1 MSEFVEP
8 RVRRVVADR
17 LGVSLEELA
26 PDVSLIDD
34 LAADSLD
41 LVELAVEIER
51 QFGISIPE
59 SLIDEIRTYG
69 DVVET
74 VQRLSRAQR
83 EAEFAAR
90 ANVRPPHV
98 FARVVPP
105 PARPNDAP
113 LQRGGWLTPY
123 TAQTIAEDAL
133 TAGPGT
139 RLELTVPAKL
149 SDLVVTRLQQQF
161 AWLGDRGVSVQVL
174 RGSHQGRQHSSRP
187 RPHAA

>member
-8 RVRRVVADR
+8 RVRRVVADH
-17 LGVSLEELA
+17 LGVGLEELA

-51 QFGISIPE
+51 QFGISLPE
-59 SLIDEIRTYG
+59 ALIDEIRTYG
-69 DVVET
+69 DIVDT
-74 VQRLSRAQR
+74 VLQLTRAQR
-83 EAEFAAR
+83 EAEFRAVAGAR
-90 ANVRPPHV
+90 PMQIH
-98 FARVVPP
+98 ARVVPP

-113 LQRGGWLTPY
+113 LQRAGWLTPY

-161 AWLGDRGVSVQVL
+161 AWLGDRGVSVQVQ
-174 RGSHQGRQHSSRP
+174 RETHQGRQQPSRP

>member
-1 MSEFVEP
+1 MSQFVEP

-17 LGVSLEELA
+17 LGVGLEELA

-41 LVELAVEIER
+41 LVELAIEIER
-51 QFGISIPE
+51 QFGIALPE
-59 SLIDEIRTYG
+59 ALIDDLRTYG
-69 DVVET
+69 DVVNVVEMLT
-74 VQRLSRAQR
+74 RTQR
-83 EAEFAAR
+83 EAEVAAAEAAR
-90 ANVRPPHV
+90 PTHIL
-98 FARVVPP
+98 ARVVPP
-105 PARPNDAP
+105 PAGTRDAS
-113 LQRGGWLTPY
+113 LQRAGWLTPY

-139 RLELTVPAKL
+139 RLELTVPARL

-161 AWLGDRGVSVQVL
+161 AWLGERGVSVQVQ
-174 RGSHQGRQHSSRP
+174 REPGNGKQQPSRP

>member
-51 QFGISIPE
+51 QFGITMPE

-69 DVVET
+69 DVVDT

-83 EAEFAAR
+83 DAEAAAGR
-90 ANVRPPHV
+90 TPGPRPRR
-98 FARVVPP
+98 RVVH
-105 PARPNDAP
+105 
-113 LQRGGWLTPY
+113 GSS
-123 TAQTIAEDAL
+123 
-133 TAGPGT
+133 AGPYRRRRRTCGSRRSAT
-139 RLELTVPAKL
+139 RA
-149 SDLVVTRLQQQF
+149 S
-161 AWLGDRGVSVQVL
+161 
-174 RGSHQGRQHSSRP
+174 
-187 RPHAA
+187 